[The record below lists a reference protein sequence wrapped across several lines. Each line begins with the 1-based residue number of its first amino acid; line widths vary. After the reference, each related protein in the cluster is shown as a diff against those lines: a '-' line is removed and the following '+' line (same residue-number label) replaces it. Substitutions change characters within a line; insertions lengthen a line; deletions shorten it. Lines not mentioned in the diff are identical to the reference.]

1 MDGNLGRPLPVT
13 PTKPAMSVAVYITNV
28 SGAESLICWSIEFA
42 RAAHVPLKIVIPRM
56 SKGKTDWTELAKP
69 DEDAGAL
76 HVAIFETLSNKYQ
89 DEIVVKA
96 NVADSEESTDH
107 DRIMVSVHAIQAPDP
122 EAAFVEK
129 LPDLDI
135 KTLLLPAFMPAKNKD
150 ESQHSPSEQ
159 LFNLVH
165 CQVICIEGSPPQQPP
180 TDDDGNAKPRRL
192 LLLCEGEQD
201 EDDDFAL
208 AKTAQLARSMSAEV
222 TLLYVRPKDT
232 AVAQEVADRHLN
244 KIAKGF
250 KSGKV
255 EVRKMAAFA
264 DSFVDGAN
272 QLVLSQ
278 FDLIVVGTRN
288 SKMTRRLMDQLQRE
302 DGDRQVA
309 LALTKCGTPLAEQ
322 VWDKLKLS
330 IRSFVPQ
337 IDREHRAKLVDR
349 LNSNSQFDFD
359 FVALM
364 SLATLIAA
372 LGLARNSGAV
382 VIGAMLVAPLMTPL
396 VAIGLALVQAN
407 QRLLKDGIKSVLLGF
422 AVALLIG
429 VVTGACIKLAA
440 PGHEVSQQMLARNA
454 PNMLDLIVAL
464 ASGVAAA
471 YAMGRPHLV
480 SALPGVAIA
489 AALVPPI
496 ATAGLAIPMGNLQ
509 LSGGATLLF
518 FTNVIAI
525 VLGTAVTFWA
535 VGISTYTGKSG
546 QAVRTWPRYWFIGF
560 VLVSLLL
567 AAEMAYVSRLPGPVQ
582 IDEPSGN
589 VEQIADDLNK

>member
-1 MDGNLGRPLPVT
+1 
-13 PTKPAMSVAVYITNV
+13 MSVAVYLNNV

-42 RAAHVPLKIVIPRM
+42 RAAHVPLQIVIPRM

-69 DEDAGAL
+69 DADAGSL
-76 HVAIFETLSNKYQ
+76 HTAIFETLSEKYRQ
-89 DEIVVKA
+89 QIVVKA
-96 NVADSEESTDH
+96 NVADGDESTDH
-107 DRIMVSVHAIQAPDP
+107 DRIVVSVHEILGPDP
-122 EAAFVEK
+122 EAAFAEK

-150 ESQHSPSEQ
+150 ASQHSQSEQ
-159 LFNLVH
+159 LYNLVH
-165 CQVICIEGSPPQQPP
+165 CQVICIEGSPPQQLSM
-180 TDDDGNAKPRRL
+180 DGDGKAKPRRL

-201 EDDDFAL
+201 EDDDIAL
-208 AKTAQLARSMSAEV
+208 VKTAQLARSMFAEV
-222 TLLYVRPKDT
+222 TLLYVRPKDS
-232 AVAQEVADRHLN
+232 AVAQEVADRHLS

-250 KSGKV
+250 KSDKV
-255 EVRKMAAFA
+255 KVRKMAAFG

-278 FDLIVVGTRN
+278 FGLVVAGTRS
-288 SKMTRRLMDQLQRE
+288 SKIMRRLIDQLQRE
-302 DGDRQVA
+302 DGDRQVG
-309 LALTKCGTPLAEQ
+309 LALVKCGTPLAEQ
-322 VWDKLKLS
+322 VWDKFKHAV
-330 IRSFVPQ
+330 RSFVPQ

-349 LNSNSQFDFD
+349 LNSNSRFDFD

-372 LGLARNSGAV
+372 LGLARDSGAV

-429 VVTGACIKLAA
+429 VVTGVCIKLAS
-440 PGHEVSQQMLARNA
+440 PGHEISVQMYARKA
-454 PNMLDLIVAL
+454 PNLLDLIVAL

-496 ATAGLAIPMGNLQ
+496 ATAGLAIPMGDLQ

-525 VLGTAVTFWA
+525 VLGTAITFWA
-535 VGISTYTGKSG
+535 VGISTYIGKTG
-546 QAVRTWPRYWFIGF
+546 QAVRAWPRYWFIGF

-567 AAEMAYVSRLPGPVQ
+567 AAEMTYFARQPAPVENQ
-582 IDEPSGN
+582 LKGN
-589 VEQIADDLNK
+589 VEQITDDLNK

>member
-1 MDGNLGRPLPVT
+1 
-13 PTKPAMSVAVYITNV
+13 MSVAVYINND

-42 RAAHVPLKIVIPRM
+42 RAAHVPLQIVVPRTT
-56 SKGKTDWTELAKP
+56 KGKTDWTELAKP
-69 DEDAGAL
+69 DQDAGSL
-76 HVAIFETLSNKYQ
+76 HSAVFETLSSGYQ
-89 DEIVVKA
+89 DEIIIKA
-96 NVADSEESTDH
+96 NVADGDESTDH
-107 DRIMVSVHAIQAPDP
+107 DRIVVSVHEIQGPDP
-122 EAAFVEK
+122 EAAFAEK

-135 KTLLLPAFMPAKNKD
+135 KTLLVPAFMPAKNND
-150 ESQHSPSEQ
+150 ASTHCSSEQ
-159 LFNLVH
+159 LFNSVH
-165 CQVICIEGSPPQQPP
+165 CQVICIEGSSPEPPP
-180 TDDDGNAKPRRL
+180 TNDTTDAKPRRL

-208 AKTAQLARSMSAEV
+208 AKTAQLARSMSAEI
-222 TLLYVRPKDT
+222 TLLYVRPKDS
-232 AVAQEVADRHLN
+232 AVAQEIADRHLN

-250 KSGKV
+250 RSSKV
-255 EVRKMAAFA
+255 EVRKLAAFA

-272 QLVLSQ
+272 QLVLNQ
-278 FDLIVVGTRN
+278 FDLIVAGTRS
-288 SKMTRRLMDQLQRE
+288 SKVMRRLLDQLQRE
-302 DGDRQVA
+302 HGQRQVG
-309 LALTKCGTPLAEQ
+309 LAMLRCGTPFTDQ
-322 VWDKLKLS
+322 VWDKLKHS

-396 VAIGLALVQAN
+396 VAVGLALVQAN
-407 QRLLKDGIKSVLLGF
+407 QKLLKDGIKSVLLGF
-422 AVALLIG
+422 AVALMIG
-429 VVTGACIKLAA
+429 IVTGVCIRLGS
-440 PGHEVSQQMLARNA
+440 PGTVISQQMEARDA
-454 PNMLDLIVAL
+454 PNILDLIVAL

-496 ATAGLAIPMGNLQ
+496 ATAGLSIPMGNLQ
-509 LSGGATLLF
+509 LSGGAMLLF

-546 QAVRTWPRYWFIGF
+546 QAVRIWPRYWFIGF

-567 AAEMAYVSRLPGPVQ
+567 AAEMTLWVPSNSEPQQDV
-582 IDEPSGN
+582 PSGN
-589 VEQIADDLNK
+589 IEQIADDLNK